1 MVNRF
6 LIAAPVALLL
16 SGTLLGV
23 ASTPASAATVDCT
36 AAPATLRAAAATA
49 DPSAARKA
57 LVAIRA
63 GETMC
68 NEDNRFEAGKKFA
81 VAAKTLG
88 VDVAQLNGP
97 STAAN

>member
-1 MVNRF
+1 MINRF
-6 LIAAPVALLL
+6 LIVAPVALVL
-16 SGTLLGV
+16 SGAALGV
-23 ASTPASAATVDCT
+23 AATPASAATVDCT
-36 AAPATLRAAAATA
+36 VAPANLRAAAATA
-49 DPSAARKA
+49 DPIAARKA

-81 VAAKTLG
+81 IAAKALG

-97 STAAN
+97 ATAAN